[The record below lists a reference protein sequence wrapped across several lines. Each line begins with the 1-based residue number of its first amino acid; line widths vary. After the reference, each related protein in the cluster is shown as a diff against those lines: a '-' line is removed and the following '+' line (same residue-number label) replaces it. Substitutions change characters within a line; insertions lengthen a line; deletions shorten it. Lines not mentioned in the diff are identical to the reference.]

1 MATAKMLGD
10 RYQIEEPPIGQ
21 GGMGVVYK
29 AFDKVKEC
37 FVAIKTLK
45 GEMDSRSIEVF
56 RKEWRLLAQ
65 LCHPNIV
72 DVLDVGEFSD
82 NGHQRPYFVMPLLP
96 GLTLDKLIKNSG
108 ARLTPERIVDMMCQT
123 CRGLQAAHDRGLV
136 HRDIKPSNLFVM
148 NDDTVKIIDF
158 GIVHLADTES
168 RTGVK
173 GTLQYM
179 APEQLELK
187 PANAKSDIFS
197 LAVVCYEAL
206 TGRKPF
212 ERSTMEE
219 VVDAIRSHMPPP
231 ASELNPA
238 TNEQVSRTVQKAMAK
253 QPYHRFSSAR
263 EFSEILQRSMRNEH
277 IELFDRS
284 KIQPRINRIKKALHE
299 GDFQL
304 AIDMLDELV
313 SEGNLDAEIT
323 ILRDKTEQAA
333 RARTIYQF
341 IESARTRMEEG
352 EYPLAMQ
359 NVQRVLDLDPAN
371 VDARGMKKDI
381 EQRRTA
387 AQVEKWLEIAH
398 QHYENNA
405 FDKAR
410 QAVDAIKQF
419 DRSNPAATDLLAA
432 ISRGEEETNLVRQE
446 KQQLYDEA
454 RKAYRNGEIS
464 SALSKL
470 EKVLDLGKR
479 VPGHAATDAQYLA
492 FYEDIRSQRDELQHS
507 YAEGKKALESGDFAR
522 AVEIC
527 NEGLRLR
534 PGEPLF
540 VALKIE
546 VEEMRRQGHSAA
558 IAQLQIDIEAE
569 RDLDRKLAIVND
581 AVKRFPD
588 EAMFSQSQKFI
599 KERRELVNSLLA
611 RAHHYESQHLFLEAK
626 SQWDTI
632 RKVYSLYPGLD
643 YELQRLS
650 RKQEEYGKEEVK
662 AGWVNQIDRALFTGD
677 YGRAEGLLKNAFR
690 EAPEDGELIRLQQQ
704 IQESAQ
710 RGARARML
718 LEEGQSLVDAGDRPA
733 AIQKLRA
740 ARELDSNNA
749 MIRNTLR
756 ATLVQHAQ
764 ALTEHDWRAAVP
776 FIEEG
781 LQIDRTDP
789 DAASVARLVDDL
801 RQREQ
806 IDFYIL
812 EARGLQTERRFKEGL
827 TKIGQALREYPNEI
841 RLLQLR
847 NILQDAEGA
856 ASSNQGSRY
865 AEQPNEPI
873 VNISARWPMPDT
885 GQRDLGATN
894 VFTPASH
901 SGMATPRNLQPVEQ
915 SSAQPH
921 LIYRQLRPE
930 PESKRRTNVP
940 VIAWI
945 ALSLAAI
952 ALLGGGLWWG
962 LRAPRHAPPPKEE
975 QADALKHVDKEKVTP
990 EPPPVGAGKAD
1001 PSSQAGTSPA
1011 TVPPPPPAPKPFA
1024 LYPVHFESS
1033 QPNPVRVTSEKNP
1046 ENYCV
1051 TPCDMKF
1058 PRGEQTVRVTA
1069 PGYKASERTVQV
1081 PGERELTLELAV
1093 EPQMQAVRV
1102 SSDPTDIN
1110 IAVDNQPQGRTPVL
1124 LQLSVGPHTVTLTK
1138 GEKTMQTTINVTADE
1153 FAFPLAFL
1161 PDTQGAATPK

>member
-1 MATAKMLGD
+1 MAQARMLGD

-29 AFDKVKEC
+29 AFDRIKEC

-45 GEMDSRSIEVF
+45 GDMDSRSIEVF

-65 LCHPNIV
+65 LSHPNIV

-96 GLTLDKLIKNSG
+96 GCTLDKLIKNSG
-108 ARLTPERIVDMMCQT
+108 ARLTPERIIDMMCQT

-136 HRDIKPSNLFVM
+136 HRDLKPSNLFVM

-158 GIVHLADTES
+158 GIVHLAGTES

-179 APEQLELK
+179 APEQLEMK
-187 PANAKSDIFS
+187 PATAKSDIFS

-212 ERSTMEE
+212 ERNTMDE
-219 VVDAIRSHMPPP
+219 VVDAIRSYMPPP
-231 ASELNPA
+231 ASELNPS
-238 TNEQVSRTVQKAMAK
+238 TNDQVSRTVQKAMAK

-333 RARTIYQF
+333 RARTIYQLL
-341 IESARTRMEEG
+341 ESARTRMEEG

-398 QHYENNA
+398 QHYDNKA

-432 ISRGEEETNLVRQE
+432 ISRGEEETDRIRQE
-446 KQQLYDEA
+446 KQQLYDDA

-479 VPGHAATDAQYLA
+479 VPGHAATDAQYWA
-492 FYEDIRSQRDELQHS
+492 FYEEIRSQRDELQHS

-534 PGEPLF
+534 PGEALF

-588 EAMFSQSQKFI
+588 EVMFSQSQKLI

-611 RAHHYESQHLFLEAK
+611 RARHYESQHLFLEAK

-677 YGRAEGLLKNAFR
+677 YGRAEDLLKSAFR
-690 EAPEDGELIRLQQQ
+690 EAPDDGELIRLKEQ

-710 RGARARML
+710 RSARAHVL
-718 LEEGQSLVDAGDRPA
+718 LQEAQSLVDASERPA

-749 MIRNTLR
+749 AIRNTLR

-806 IDFYIL
+806 IDFCIL
-812 EARGLQTERRFKEGL
+812 EARGLQTERRLKEAI
-827 TKIGQALREYPNEI
+827 TKVDQALREFPNEI

-847 NILQDAEGA
+847 NTLQDSEGSHA
-856 ASSNQGSRY
+856 NNQGRGY
-865 AEQPNEPI
+865 PAQPDESIAIP
-873 VNISARWPMPDT
+873 SGRWPIPNP
-885 GQRDLGATN
+885 GQRDYNAT
-894 VFTPASH
+894 VFFTPANHGSLETPQS
-901 SGMATPRNLQPVEQ
+901 SGPVEE
-915 SSAQPH
+915 SYAEPY
-921 LIYRQLRPE
+921 LIHRRLRPE
-930 PESKRRTNVP
+930 SEKKPHAGVP
-940 VIAWI
+940 LIAWL
-945 ALSLAAI
+945 AASLTAI

-962 LRAPRHAPPPKEE
+962 LRAPSQPRPERKETTKMEPPRPAGNSVKTDPPKPPSFE
-975 QADALKHVDKEKVTP
+975 DAK
-990 EPPPVGAGKAD
+990 
-1001 PSSQAGTSPA
+1001 
-1011 TVPPPPPAPKPFA
+1011 TVSLPPPAEKGFA
-1024 LYPVHFESS
+1024 LYQVHFESS
-1033 QPNPVRVTSEKNP
+1033 RPDHVRVTSEKNSDS
-1046 ENYCV
+1046 YCV
-1051 TPCDMKF
+1051 TPCNLKLQ
-1058 PRGEQTVRVTA
+1058 RGEQTVRITA
-1069 PGYKASERTVQV
+1069 PGYQTVERTVEV
-1081 PGERELTLELAV
+1081 PQEHEATLELMA
-1093 EPQMQAVRV
+1093 EPEMQTVRI
-1102 SSDPTDIN
+1102 SSDPSDIN
-1110 IAVDNQPQGRTPVL
+1110 ISVDNQPQGRTPVR
-1124 LQLSVGPHTVTLTK
+1124 LQLSVGQHSVRLTK
-1138 GEKTMQTTINVTADE
+1138 GEKTIETTINVTADE
-1153 FAFPLAFL
+1153 FAFPINF
-1161 PDTQGAATPK
+1161 PSDTQSPATPK